1 MKLLHPTT
9 RRPRGFTLVEILT
22 VITIIA
28 ILAAIGFG
36 GFRVAINKSNSKK
49 TIATLTAM
57 MNNLQSYKNDAGE
70 YPEPTNKD
78 TTVEVKGK
86 SFISGGAEM
95 LYQIMSG
102 DGDNAIK
109 GGTDPSTGQA
119 GSKGKV
125 YWEEAIAPTPKE
137 VEAKKSK
144 PLVGVSD
151 NNAYFMKDGFSRPFR
166 YIKALKD
173 RNKRIGNA
181 DEMHSDG
188 DYELWSYGTLTEPN
202 EDPEA
207 QKEWI
212 SNWATN

>member
-9 RRPRGFTLVEILT
+9 RRPNGFTLVEILT
-22 VITIIA
+22 VITIIS

-70 YPEPTNKD
+70 FPEPTNKD
-78 TTVEVKGK
+78 TTVDVKGK
-86 SFISGGAEM
+86 SYISGGSEM
-95 LYQIMSG
+95 LYQVMSG
-102 DGDNAIK
+102 DGDSAIK
-109 GGTDPSTGQA
+109 GGTDPSTGFA

-125 YWEEAIAPTPKE
+125 YWEEVIAPTPKE
-137 VEAKKSK
+137 IEDKKNK

-151 NNAYFMKDGFSRPFR
+151 GQAYYMIDGWRKPFR

-173 RNKRIGNA
+173 RNKRISNV
-181 DEMHSDG
+181 DEVHSDG
-188 DYELWSYGTLTEPN
+188 DYEIWSYGVLEEPK
-202 EDPEA
+202 EDPES

-212 SNWATN
+212 SSWSSN